1 MNESEFNKI
10 AIIKISGMT
19 CEGCTMNV
27 QRALTSVEGVKDVK
41 VNLEKKRATIKYND
55 AKVSQNKLK
64 KTIVETG
71 FIVDEDFQ
79 GEKS

>member
-1 MNESEFNKI
+1 MNESVFNKI
-10 AIIKISGMT
+10 VIIKISGMT

-27 QRALTSVEGVKDVK
+27 QRALVSVEGVKDVK
-41 VNLEKKRATIKYND
+41 VDLEKKRVTIKYND

-71 FIVDEDFQ
+71 FIVNEV
-79 GEKS
+79 